1 MPIQTISRRLI
12 GCACAVIACVL
23 LAGPAGALQ
32 LITESEAALPV
43 DQSYERGIS
52 RGQTVVIV
60 SPSPAAGTIKSPLIL
75 KVRFESHGTSKIDVD
90 SVLVTYMKKPAVD
103 LTQRIKPFVGATGI
117 DVEDAEV
124 PPGTHTLRVNVTDTE
139 GRSGWADFTFSV
151 AK

>member
-1 MPIQTISRRLI
+1 
-12 GCACAVIACVL
+12 
-23 LAGPAGALQ
+23 
-32 LITESEAALPV
+32 
-43 DQSYERGIS
+43 
-52 RGQTVVIV
+52 V